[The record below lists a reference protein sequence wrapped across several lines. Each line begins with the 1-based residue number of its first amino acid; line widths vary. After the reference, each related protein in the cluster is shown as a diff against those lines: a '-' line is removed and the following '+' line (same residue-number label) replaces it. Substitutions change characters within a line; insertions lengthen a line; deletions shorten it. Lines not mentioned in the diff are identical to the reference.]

1 MLENPLLA
9 LYFLEILGFFG
20 IGALAITR
28 QKSDKHKAFFF
39 FAASLG
45 FWQLLQALA
54 LLFYAQTELATI
66 LLTLSV
72 MFSTMMAASVYIF
85 ARVYAGKP
93 ARLWVVVPALAAG
106 TVALS
111 SENLQNTIITS
122 QSIGI
127 PQLDASYFVVI
138 LVDVILLALSVIT
151 FTRYYMKTKSIRER
165 AQTRII
171 LVCVAIAGAVL
182 AFSSFSTSD
191 FSSTLLA
198 QQIIPATCF
207 VTLCV
212 FLYAMT
218 YRNLFDIHF
227 FVLRAVSYATTY
239 VITLFVLT
247 IPLVYGVAHLVGI
260 QLSPIVAGLA
270 SFGLLGVVYALQAV
284 RRQLDKLTAPIFF
297 KNIYDVQTFLDEHN
311 HQIINNGQ
319 IRPLLEASNTVLNKY
334 IQSDLSAILVSDTS
348 KGITH
353 FVTSKNAMNRHKA
366 DEILGKVDGLKDQV
380 ILTDELGSPL
390 QAVKESLIDYGIAA
404 IVRLEYTEN
413 KSISHIGA
421 IFLGV
426 KKSGDT
432 YGMRDRTTLQ
442 IISNE
447 LSVALQN
454 ALRFEEIQQLNESL
468 RERIADATA
477 ELRQSNSKLKRLD
490 KSKDEFISMASHQ
503 LRTPLTSVKGYISM
517 VLDGDV
523 GKITKQQRQVLEQAY
538 DSSQR
543 MVFLI
548 GDFLNVSR
556 LQTGKFVL
564 EPGMVDFTKLV
575 REEIQ
580 QLSDTARIRNITLKY
595 DKPSGP
601 HESVGDENKLRQV
614 MMNFLDN
621 AIFYSPTGSTV
632 TILLYKQSGDLVF
645 KVNDQG
651 IGVPKDSRSKLFT
664 KFFRAENA
672 RQQRPDG
679 TGIGLYM
686 AKKVVLAHGGS
697 VLFESEEG
705 LGSSFGFR
713 LPLKDDLK
721 QFDQQPDNASG

>member
-1 MLENPLLA
+1 MIENPLLV

-20 IGALAITR
+20 IGALAIAR

-54 LLFYAQTELATI
+54 LLFYAQTELATT

-85 ARVYAGKP
+85 ARVYAGKS
-93 ARLWVVVPALAAG
+93 ARLWVVLPALAVG
-106 TVALS
+106 TIALS
-111 SENLQNTIITS
+111 SENLQTTIITS

-127 PQLDASYFVVI
+127 PQLDLPYFIVI
-138 LVDVILLALSVIT
+138 LVDVILLALSIIT
-151 FTRYYMKTKSIRER
+151 FARYYIKTKSKREK

-171 LVCVAIAGAVL
+171 LVCVAVAGAVL
-182 AFSSFSTSD
+182 AASSFSTSD
-191 FSSTLLA
+191 FSDTLVA

-227 FVLRAVSYATTY
+227 FVLRAASYATTY

-247 IPLVYGVAHLVGI
+247 IPLVYGAAYLAGV
-260 QLSPIVAGLA
+260 QLSPIAAGIA
-270 SFGLLGVVYALQAV
+270 AACLLGVVYALQAV
-284 RRQLDKLTAPIFF
+284 RKQLDKLTSPIFF
-297 KNIYDVQTFLDEHN
+297 RNIYDVQTFLDEHN
-311 HQIINNGQ
+311 HQIISNGQ
-319 IRPLLEASNTVLNKY
+319 IHPLLEASNAVLNKY
-334 IQSDLSAILVSDTS
+334 IQSDFSAILVSDTS

-353 FVTSKNAMNRHKA
+353 FVTSKASMNRHKVS
-366 DEILGKVDGLKDQV
+366 EIQSKVENLKRQV
-380 ILTDELGSPL
+380 ILTDELDSSQ
-390 QAVKESLIDYGIAA
+390 QAIKESLIDHGIAA

-413 KSISHIGA
+413 KSTSYIGA
-421 IFLGV
+421 ILLGV

-468 RERIADATA
+468 RERIAAATA

-564 EPGMVDFTKLV
+564 EPSLVDFTKLV
-575 REEIQ
+575 GEEMQ
-580 QLSDTARIRNITLKY
+580 QLSDTARIRGITLDY
-595 DKPSGP
+595 DKPSGT
-601 HESVGDENKLRQV
+601 HMSVGDENKLRQV

-632 TILLYKQSGDLVF
+632 TIQLYKESSNLVF

-705 LGSSFGFR
+705 FGSSFGFK

-721 QFDQQPDNASG
+721 QFDQQPSSTN